1 MTLRY
6 YIDLNSDM
14 GEIPESVGNGTQDS
28 IMRSLTSVNIACGAH
43 AGDESTMR
51 ETVRQALHWKLA
63 IGAHPGYPDR
73 ENFGRIAL
81 NLSSEEVAALVAEQ
95 VTALSRIAEEY
106 RARVTHVKPHGAL
119 YNQAAND
126 RALSAAI
133 AHGVK
138 RWGRDV
144 VLVGLAGSAML
155 DEFRNAGFVAAGE
168 AFADR
173 RYEPD
178 GTLRSRQL
186 PGALITDPQE
196 AAAQAVS
203 VAMRGR
209 IHSTDG
215 SEISIQA
222 ETICIHG
229 DTPGAGAIAAA
240 VADTLRKAGITLRHV
255 STRY

>member
-1 MTLRY
+1 
-6 YIDLNSDM
+6 
-14 GEIPESVGNGTQDS
+14 
-28 IMRSLTSVNIACGAH
+28 
-43 AGDESTMR
+43 
-51 ETVRQALHWKLA
+51 
-63 IGAHPGYPDR
+63 
-73 ENFGRIAL
+73 
-81 NLSSEEVAALVAEQ
+81 
-95 VTALSRIAEEY
+95 
-106 RARVTHVKPHGAL
+106 
-119 YNQAAND
+119 
-126 RALSAAI
+126 
-133 AHGVK
+133 
-138 RWGRDV
+138 
-144 VLVGLAGSAML
+144 ML
-155 DEFRNAGFVAAGE
+155 DEFRDAGFVAAGE

-209 IHSTDG
+209 IHATDG